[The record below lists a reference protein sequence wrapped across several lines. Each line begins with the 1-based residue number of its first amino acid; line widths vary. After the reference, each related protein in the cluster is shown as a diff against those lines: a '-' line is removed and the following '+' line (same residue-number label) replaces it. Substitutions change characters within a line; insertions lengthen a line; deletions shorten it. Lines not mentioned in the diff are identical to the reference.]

1 MTTTET
7 TSPSTRVV
15 DGREIPAAGT
25 WNVDRSHSTVEFV
38 VRHLMVTKVRGRFA
52 DYDAVIQVG
61 ERPEDSRVDVTIRAA
76 SISTGDDGRD
86 EHLRSADFLDV
97 EAHPALSFSTSTVGA
112 SGDRWAVEGALTV
125 HGVTKPVT
133 LDVELGGVASDPW
146 GNERAFFSASTEI
159 DREDW
164 GLTWNQPLAAG
175 GVLVGKKVRIE
186 LEIQAVRQEG

>member
-146 GNERAFFSASTEI
+146 GNERAFFNASTEI

-186 LEIQAVRQEG
+186 LEVQAVREEG